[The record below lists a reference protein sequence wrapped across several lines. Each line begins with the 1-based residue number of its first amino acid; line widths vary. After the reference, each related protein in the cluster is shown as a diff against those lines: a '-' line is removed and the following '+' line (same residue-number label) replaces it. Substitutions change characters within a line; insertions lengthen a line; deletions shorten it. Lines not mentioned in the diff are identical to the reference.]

1 MVVGATVASSA
12 GVRSELTITRPLV
25 RAHWFKRGMISV
37 SICSIDC
44 FGNGGWV
51 ALEVTCLI
59 PVISYIALFFF
70 LFILLLV
77 CYNDG

>member
-1 MVVGATVASSA
+1 MVVGATVASA